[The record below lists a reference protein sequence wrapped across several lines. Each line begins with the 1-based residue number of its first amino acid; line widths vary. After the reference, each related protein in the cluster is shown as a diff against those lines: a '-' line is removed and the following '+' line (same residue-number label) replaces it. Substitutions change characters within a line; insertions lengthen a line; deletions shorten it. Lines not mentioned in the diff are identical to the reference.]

1 MDKWSWQPCK
11 AKAKHYFNY
20 FYPCKVKKIMII
32 VNILMVIIKEND
44 VDYENYKFCNSND
57 D

>member
-1 MDKWSWQPCK
+1 
-11 AKAKHYFNY
+11 
-20 FYPCKVKKIMII
+20 MII

>member
-1 MDKWSWQPCK
+1 
-11 AKAKHYFNY
+11 
-20 FYPCKVKKIMII
+20 MII
-32 VNILMVIIKEND
+32 VNILMVIINENGD